1 MTGQFD
7 YYSILGVDKSATY
20 DEIQEAFDTLCL
32 NFPKD
37 QQNPD
42 ANPDYQRVLSAYEVL
57 ADASRR
63 QTYDSLLVETSPLS
77 LKIEITVSRER
88 INLSDVQQML
98 YLLVEASPPQN
109 ISEKQQPL
117 NLCLV
122 IDRSTSMQ
130 GERLR
135 SVKAAV
141 DLLVEKLSPEDI
153 ISIVSFSDR
162 AEIVVPGGPVADKR
176 IISGRVRAI
185 SASGGTEIYQGLRAG
200 LQQIKQVEL
209 KNYTN
214 HLILLTDGHTYGDA
228 AECLEL
234 ANQASHLGV
243 GFSAFGIGTEW
254 NDQFLDQLVAPSGGQ
269 SGYIESP
276 KNVIDFLRD
285 RIKGLGQIYA
295 QNMRLKNEFPRAV
308 SLQKGFKLAPFVQPL
323 SLEEAEIKLGD
334 IEGRYSISF
343 LLEIEVAPQ
352 PVETRINI
360 PIVLIAD
367 IPGHKI
373 QERTFKHT
381 HEIFVLSN
389 APQTVPPEKIVEAVR
404 TLNMYQ
410 MNEKVMEDVEAG
422 QLDVA
427 TRRMRHLTTRLLQ
440 AGQTQLAHQAHTEA
454 ERLAN
459 KGTISMEGRK
469 KLKYG
474 TRALM
479 NQTLNLN
486 SND

>member
-7 YYSILGVDKSATY
+7 YYSILGIGRNATR

-32 NFPKD
+32 NIPKN

-42 ANPDYQRVLSAYEVL
+42 FNPEFQRILGAYEVL
-57 ADASRR
+57 IDASRR

-77 LKIEITVSRER
+77 LKIEVTASREK
-88 INLSDVQQML
+88 INLSSTQQVL
-98 YLLVEASPPQN
+98 YLLIEASPPQY

-135 SVKAAV
+135 AVKAAV
-141 DLLVEKLSPEDI
+141 DLIVEKLSSEDV

-162 AEIVVPGGPVADKR
+162 ADIVVPGGPVTNKR
-176 IISGRVRAI
+176 IISSRVRNI
-185 SASGGTEIYQGLRAG
+185 SASGGTEIYQGLNAG
-200 LQQIKQVEL
+200 FKQL
-209 KNYTN
+209 KLVNLEDYTN

-228 AECLEL
+228 QECLDL
-234 ANQASHLGV
+234 ANRASLQNV

-276 KNVIDFLRD
+276 RKVIDYLRD

-295 QNMRLKNEFPRAV
+295 QNVRLKNDYPR
-308 SLQKGFKLAPFVQPL
+308 SISINKGFKLVPFAQPL
-323 SLEEAEIKLGD
+323 SFDDPEIRLGD
-334 IEGRYSISF
+334 IEGRYPISF
-343 LLEIEVAPQ
+343 LLEIQVEPQ
-352 PVETRINI
+352 PIETRINI
-360 PIVLIAD
+360 PILLQAD
-367 IPGHKI
+367 IPGQRS
-373 QERTFKHT
+373 QERTFKQT
-381 HEIFVLSN
+381 QEIFVLNN
-389 APQTVPPEKIVEAVR
+389 APSAAPPEKIIEAVR
-404 TLNMYQ
+404 VLNMYE
-410 MNEKVMEDVEAG
+410 MNEKVLEEVDAG
-422 QLDVA
+422 RLDVA

-440 AGQTQLAHQAHTEA
+440 AGQTQLAHQAHSEA
-454 ERLAN
+454 DRLEN
-459 KGTISMEGRK
+459 MGTMSMEGRK

-479 NQTLNLN
+479 NQTINLN
-486 SND
+486 DND